1 MMFFKSKGSDAS
13 DHDQFIPFVSIDTL
27 NEIETKSN
35 SKPVLIFK
43 HSTRCGISS
52 MVWRRFKSKVKEY
65 KDQLDCYYL
74 DLLTFRDIS
83 NEIAS
88 RYDIVHQSPQLIVIK
103 NGVAVAN
110 ASHYDILEINI
121 RRFV

>member
-1 MMFFKSKGSDAS
+1 
-13 DHDQFIPFVSIDTL
+13 
-27 NEIETKSN
+27 
-35 SKPVLIFK
+35 
-43 HSTRCGISS
+43 
-52 MVWRRFKSKVKEY
+52 MVWRRFKSRVKEY
-65 KDQLDCYYL
+65 EDQLDCFYI

-103 NGVAVAN
+103 NGVVVAN

>member
-1 MMFFKSKGSDAS
+1 
-13 DHDQFIPFVSIDTL
+13 
-27 NEIETKSN
+27 
-35 SKPVLIFK
+35 
-43 HSTRCGISS
+43 
-52 MVWRRFKSKVKEY
+52 MVWRRFKSRVKEY
-65 KDQLDCYYL
+65 EDQLDSYYL
-74 DLLTFRDIS
+74 DLLMFRDIS